1 MEAVSSPAPAFP
13 KAAPFLRAPAFLAIL
28 PGVALTAAIAAA
40 AYALRLLPAV
50 GALSPMILAIL
61 LGVGLRNLF
70 GAPAFAAPGVVFS
83 LRKILRFAIAL
94 LGLQL
99 SAAQIID
106 VGFTGLAIIAAT
118 LVATFCFT
126 TRLGRWLGV
135 EPELARLIA
144 AGTSICGA
152 SAVVAANA
160 ITRARDEDVAYAIAC
175 VTVFGT
181 LAMVSYPALA
191 DLARLG
197 PRAYGL
203 WAGASIHEVAQVIAA
218 SFQHGRE
225 AGDFGAVAKLSRVML
240 LAPTLLTLAFMAGR
254 GARGAEKFS
263 PPFPWFVIG
272 FLALVGVSSIVA
284 IPPDA
289 KAAIA
294 TATTVLLSMAL
305 AAMGLETDIAALRA
319 KGLRPLALGLAAS
332 VFVSGFSLALIEAFF
347 R

>member
-1 MEAVSSPAPAFP
+1 M
-13 KAAPFLRAPAFLAIL
+13 L